1 MRYTWGEIQILSLQK
16 MFLNNE
22 SLDVANLE
30 TYRKDRKYK
39 LYLNSIA
46 AVANEGLL
54 RIMSVGRPLVKKYT
68 FSFDIPEEI
77 VDYGSYETRK
87 VFKEDLEILG
97 GISNSYYFEI
107 NGSAVIKIQENING
121 VWTDITVINHSAN
134 VNGSYETYKG
144 LIENVNNNKVRLL
157 FVGGDYLYSIK
168 NTALYNCAFEFEDD
182 VFEYTKK
189 QKKDLKVI
197 IPDLYEIISV
207 DFEKDEQKG
216 VYIGDYILEGDNTLV
231 IDSALKGNFII
242 TYKAYPIKITDNTP
256 DSYRFTQPA
265 EMMALLPLYIAS
277 ELYKDD
283 DISQATIYRNEF
295 ETALMNIRRI
305 EEPLEFTSNSNWL

>member
-1 MRYTWGEIQILSLQK
+1 MKYTWGEIQILAIQK
-16 MFLNNE
+16 MFLNND

-30 TYRKDRKYK
+30 TYRADRKYK

-54 RIMSVGRPLVKKYT
+54 RIMSVGRPLVKKYSL
-68 FSFDIPEEI
+68 SFDIPDDV
-77 VDYGSYETRK
+77 VDYGSYETYK
-87 VFKEDLEILG
+87 VFNDDLEIEG
-97 GISNSYYFEI
+97 GISKSYYFEI
-107 NGSAVIKIQENING
+107 NGNATIKIQEDING
-121 VWTDITVINHSAN
+121 TWTDITTINHVASI
-134 VNGSYETYKG
+134 NGSYETYKG
-144 LIENVNNNKVRLL
+144 LITNTSDNNIRLL
-157 FVGGDYLYSIK
+157 FEGSDYLYYVR
-168 NTALYNCAFEFEDD
+168 NVALYNCAFEFEDD

-189 QKKDLKVI
+189 QKRDLKVI
-197 IPDLYEIISV
+197 IPDLYEIISI
-207 DFEKDEQKG
+207 DFEKDETKG
-216 VYIGDYILEGDNTLV
+216 VYMGDYILEGDNTLV
-231 IDSALKGNFII
+231 IDSKLKGNFII
-242 TYKAYPIKITDNTP
+242 TYKAYPVKITDNTP

-295 ETALMNIRRI
+295 ETALINIRNI